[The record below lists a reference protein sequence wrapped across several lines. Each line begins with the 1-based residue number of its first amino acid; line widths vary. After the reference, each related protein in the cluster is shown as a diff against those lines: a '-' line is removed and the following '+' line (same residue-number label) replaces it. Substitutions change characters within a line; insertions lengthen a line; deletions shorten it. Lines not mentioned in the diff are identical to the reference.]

1 MSRRDN
7 THNIVRAALEREGWI
22 ITNDPLPVK
31 IGRKSAQIDLGAERI
46 VAAERANEKI
56 AVEIKSFIGTST
68 ITEFYKATGQFQMYQ
83 RAMKRQYPDHILY
96 LALPIATYEE
106 LSDDIFDFEDF
117 EDLRHQIIIYDNDE
131 KKPLKWIK

>member
-1 MSRRDN
+1 MARRDN
-7 THNIVRAALEREGWI
+7 THEFVKSALIREGWI

-46 VAAERANEKI
+46 VAAERDNEKI

-68 ITEFYKATGQFQMYQ
+68 ITEFYRAIGQFDLYK
-83 RAMKRQYPDHILY
+83 RAMKRQYPDRVLF

-106 LSDDIFDFEDF
+106 LSYDIFDFEDF
-117 EDLRHQIIIYDNDE
+117 EDLRHQIIVYDNDE
-131 KKPLKWIK
+131 NAPLKWIR